1 MLKSEM
7 INSSKDE
14 LQNELNAVLKE
25 QFNLRLQHQTGQLT
39 KTSILRSVKRQIAR
53 LKTYINKI

>member
-1 MLKSEM
+1 MLKSDM

-39 KTSILRSVKRQIAR
+39 KTSILRSVKRQVAR
-53 LKTYINKI
+53 LKTFINKL

>member
-1 MLKSEM
+1 MLKSDM
-7 INSSKDE
+7 NTSSKDE

-39 KTSILRSVKRQIAR
+39 KTSTLRSVKRQVAR